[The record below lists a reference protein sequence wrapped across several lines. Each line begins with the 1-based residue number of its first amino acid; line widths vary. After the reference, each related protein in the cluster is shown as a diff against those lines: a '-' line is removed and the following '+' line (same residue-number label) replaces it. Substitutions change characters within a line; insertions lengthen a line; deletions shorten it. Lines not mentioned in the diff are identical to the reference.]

1 VPPQVSKGNTALFL
15 FYLEAASAAAKF
27 KGGIQV
33 ISSTAV
39 PGGMVV
45 NLSM

>member
-1 VPPQVSKGNTALFL
+1 MYFKLF
-15 FYLEAASAAAKF
+15 LEAASAAAKF

-33 ISSTAV
+33 ISTTAV

-45 NLSM
+45 NLSMYKLLLLPL